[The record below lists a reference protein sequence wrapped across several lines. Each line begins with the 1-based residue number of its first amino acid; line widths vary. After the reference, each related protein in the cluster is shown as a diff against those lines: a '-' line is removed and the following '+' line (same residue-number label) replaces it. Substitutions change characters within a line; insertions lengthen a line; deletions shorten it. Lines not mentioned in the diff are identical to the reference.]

1 MRAATW
7 ATNRDIAAA
16 QPSWERARKIAD
28 ALPADDPHRAA
39 MRIAPRTML
48 CGIAYRVHM
57 NVAGDRIDELRQL
70 CTAAGDKASL
80 AIAMAGLVGDH
91 AFQVRVR
98 EASQL
103 ASEAWPHGYGLA
115 DADPV
120 RALGAMRRGLVIAQD
135 SGNRFIESHLAIIV
149 SRLEAAHGDPLAAF
163 EYFIAAVRNFHDA
176 PP

>member
-1 MRAATW
+1 MRT
-7 ATNRDIAAA
+7 
-16 QPSWERARKIAD
+16 
-28 ALPADDPHRAA
+28 
-39 MRIAPRTML
+39 APRTML
-48 CGIAYRVHM
+48 CGIAFRVHE
-57 NVAGDRIDELRQL
+57 NVAGARFDELREL
-70 CTAAGDKASL
+70 CTATGDTASL

-91 AFQVRVR
+91 AFQGRVR

-149 SRLEAAHGDPLAAF
+149 SRLEAEHGDPLAAF